1 MFEPPGAV
9 ELLGVCYYN
18 STKKNVIPNIVPED
32 VFYIELILDGEVY
45 SGEWSEQRICKRG
58 DILWHQSGEETIW
71 RRTSPDKEFSSFALR
86 FRKLTDWKRP
96 ARFGQWYNMDNLNE
110 FVIDAMRRTFDPEI
124 DKKILASYLINRLL
138 WEFYVST
145 VSPKN
150 ELPLPFAKV
159 IALMQ
164 NEDMASMQISQ
175 LAKTVELSEA
185 HLHNMFRKYLNT
197 TPHKY
202 LLRQRLKRARVL
214 LSGTTHSIK
223 EICSMCGF
231 KSMESFY
238 RVFRNE
244 SGITPAN
251 FRRRQIALL
260 QTDLVRCKSSV
271 KTRADN
277 LDDNI

>member
-1 MFEPPGAV
+1 
-9 ELLGVCYYN
+9 
-18 STKKNVIPNIVPED
+18 
-32 VFYIELILDGEVY
+32 
-45 SGEWSEQRICKRG
+45 
-58 DILWHQSGEETIW
+58 
-71 RRTSPDKEFSSFALR
+71 
-86 FRKLTDWKRP
+86 
-96 ARFGQWYNMDNLNE
+96 MDNLNE

-124 DKKILASYLINRLL
+124 NRKILASYLINRLL

-164 NEDMASMQISQ
+164 NEDMASMQISE

-202 LLRQRLKRARVL
+202 LLRQRLKRARLL
-214 LSGTTHSIK
+214 LSSTNHTIK

-231 KSMESFY
+231 KSVESFY

-244 SGITPAN
+244 SGITPAQ
-251 FRRRQIALL
+251 FRRRHIALL
-260 QTDLVRCKSSV
+260 QTDLVRLKSSV
-271 KTRADN
+271 KIQEND
-277 LDDNI
+277 I

>member
-1 MFEPPGAV
+1 MIELPKEV

-32 VFYIELILDGEVY
+32 VFYIEIILDGEVY
-45 SGEWSEQRICKRG
+45 SGEWGEQRVCKRG
-58 DILWHQSGEETIW
+58 DILWHQAGEETIW
-71 RRTSPDKEFSSFALR
+71 RRTAPDREFSSFAIR
-86 FRKLTDWKRP
+86 FRKLENWKRP

-110 FVIDAMRRTFDPEI
+110 FVIDAMRRAFDPEI
-124 DKKILASYLINRLL
+124 DKKLLGSYLIHRLL
-138 WEFYVST
+138 WEFYIST

-150 ELPLPFAKV
+150 DLPLPFAKV

-164 NEDMASMQISQ
+164 NEDMASMQISE

-214 LSGTTHSIK
+214 LTGTNHTIK
-223 EICSMCGF
+223 EICGMCGF
-231 KSMESFY
+231 NSVESFY

-244 SGITPAN
+244 SGITPAQ
-251 FRRRQIALL
+251 FRRRHIALL
-260 QTDLVRCKSSV
+260 HTDLIRSKSTVRIQEKDLSE
-271 KTRADN
+271 
-277 LDDNI
+277 

>member
-1 MFEPPGAV
+1 MFELPKDV

-18 STKKNVIPNIVPED
+18 SDKKNVIPNIVPED
-32 VFYIELILDGEVY
+32 VFYIEIILDGEVY
-45 SGEWSEQRICKRG
+45 SGEWGEQRICKRG

-71 RRTSPDKEFSSFALR
+71 RRTAAGKEFSSFALR
-86 FRKLTDWKRP
+86 FRKLSPWQRP
-96 ARFGQWYNMDNLNE
+96 ARFGQWYNMDSLNE
-110 FVIDAMRRTFDPEI
+110 FVIDAMRRTYDPEI

-138 WEFYVST
+138 WEFYLST

-150 ELPLPFAKV
+150 DLPLAFAKI

-164 NEDMASMQISQ
+164 NEDMASMQISE

-185 HLHNMFRKYLNT
+185 HLHNMFRKYINT

-214 LSGTTHSIK
+214 LSSTNHSIK
-223 EICSMCGF
+223 EICTLCGF
-231 KSMESFY
+231 KSVESFY

-244 SGITPAN
+244 SGITPAA
-251 FRRRQIALL
+251 FRRRHIALL
-260 QTDLVRCKSSV
+260 QTDVVRQKSFV
-271 KTRADN
+271 RIQETDITN
-277 LDDNI
+277 

>member
-1 MFEPPGAV
+1 MFELPKDV

-18 STKKNVIPNIVPED
+18 SDKKNVIPNIVPED
-32 VFYIELILDGEVY
+32 VFYIEIILDGEVY
-45 SGEWSEQRICKRG
+45 SGEWGEQRICKRG

-71 RRTSPDKEFSSFALR
+71 RRTAADKEFSSFALR
-86 FRKLTDWKRP
+86 FRKLSPWQRP
-96 ARFGQWYNMDNLNE
+96 ARFGQWYNMDSLNE
-110 FVIDAMRRTFDPEI
+110 FVIDAMRRTYDPEI

-138 WEFYVST
+138 WEFYLST

-150 ELPLPFAKV
+150 DLPLAFAKI

-164 NEDMASMQISQ
+164 NEDMASMQISE

-214 LSGTTHSIK
+214 LSSTNHSIK
-223 EICSMCGF
+223 EICTLCGF
-231 KSMESFY
+231 KSVESFY

-244 SGITPAN
+244 SGITPAA
-251 FRRRQIALL
+251 FRRRHIALL
-260 QTDLVRCKSSV
+260 QTDIVRQKSFV
-271 KTRADN
+271 RIQETDITN
-277 LDDNI
+277 